1 MGDSLNMQFVNMN
14 PDDFTRIRILSVK
27 NLDPEPNPT
36 SRKSDTDPT
45 NITIKQSTY
54 YFPLTI

>member
-54 YFPLTI
+54 YLK